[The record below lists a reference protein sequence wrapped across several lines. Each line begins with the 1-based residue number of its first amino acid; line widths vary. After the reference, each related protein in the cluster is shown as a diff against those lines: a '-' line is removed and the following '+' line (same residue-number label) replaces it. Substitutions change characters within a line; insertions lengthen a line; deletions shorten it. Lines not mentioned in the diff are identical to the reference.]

1 MNLVSAFGG
10 KFKSFYEIINQPATD
25 NRNADEIVADIIKNA
40 GLKEVST
47 NECIGVDGDIG
58 A

>member
-10 KFKSFYEIINQPATD
+10 KCKSFYEIINQPATG
-25 NRNADEIVADIIKNA
+25 NRNAEEIIADIITNA

-47 NECIGVDGDIG
+47 NECIGVDGDPG